1 MQSVGFIIHAVENGW
16 FEAEFRTFS
25 KGTAISASDK
35 WGNDAPKH
43 LIKLINQLISN
54 KIRSGYVTFDETPG
68 TYILYIDNSED
79 TTFLYIFYSTKE
91 TCHWKDFPT
100 YGEISLSELIANIP
114 IKESLFFAEIDLGYL
129 ADSLYKAFEAYAVQ
143 KHFTLYEKNWTS
155 FPTKEFNKLEMLTQQ
170 TSYSHMKFVP
180 A

>member
-1 MQSVGFIIHAVENGW
+1 MQSVGFVIHAIENGW

-54 KIRSGYVTFDETPG
+54 KIKSGYVTFDETPG
-68 TYILYIDNSED
+68 TYVLYIDNSEN
-79 TTFLYIFYSTKE
+79 TAFVYIFYSTEE
-91 TCHWKDFPT
+91 TCHWKDFPA
-100 YGEISLSELIANIP
+100 YGEISLSELISHIP
-114 IKESLFFAEIDLGYL
+114 IKESLFFAEINPGYL
-129 ADSLYKAFEAYAVQ
+129 ADSLYKAFEAYTDK
-143 KHFTLYEKNWTS
+143 KHRTLYEENWGL
-155 FPTKEFNKLEMLTQQ
+155 FPTKEFNKLELLTQQ
-170 TSYSHMKFVP
+170 TSYPHMNFVP